1 MRFINQSNAQFLQ
14 GSFQLLYSIIALP
27 RGDEVESGR
36 ISLNEAIQNKS
47 SPLTTQQFGGLRIVL
62 RTGGV
67 RVVCREG
74 YFGPDCG
81 CTPRDDSTGHFTCDV
96 NGAIV
101 CLPGYQNTATNCVEE
116 VITPEPIISTN
127 TETIAV
133 GKTTTRTLR
142 PTPSTRSSSII
153 ASAAQT
159 TSTTQAHLSTIYR
172 IETSASIIVHTRSTT
187 GETAVG
193 HISTTQ
199 NLLIP
204 TTTIVSRDGTS
215 SVPSVTTSTG
225 NSGDIVPIV
234 AGGVAGG
241 LVVLLLGLI
250 VNIVLVIIVVKIKYM
265 KHHSNKQGT
274 L

>member
-1 MRFINQSNAQFLQ
+1 MHNFYRVVSNC
-14 GSFQLLYSIIALP
+14 SSYSIIALP

-36 ISLNEAIQNKS
+36 ISLSEPIQNRS
-47 SPLTTQQFGGLRIVL
+47 SPLTIQTFGGLRIVL
-62 RTGGV
+62 TTGGV
-67 RVVCREG
+67 RVLCREG
-74 YFGPDCG
+74 YFGPDCAG

-116 VITPEPIISTN
+116 VTTPEPRISITN

-142 PTPSTRSSSII
+142 PTPYTRSSSII

-159 TSTTQAHLSTIYR
+159 TSTTQAHLSTIP

-187 GETAVG
+187 GETAIG

-199 NLLIP
+199 NVLIP
-204 TTTIVSRDGTS
+204 TTTIVSRDGTG
-215 SVPSVTTSTG
+215 SVPSVITSTG

-241 LVVLLLGLI
+241 LVVLLLILI

-274 L
+274 LWLQLL